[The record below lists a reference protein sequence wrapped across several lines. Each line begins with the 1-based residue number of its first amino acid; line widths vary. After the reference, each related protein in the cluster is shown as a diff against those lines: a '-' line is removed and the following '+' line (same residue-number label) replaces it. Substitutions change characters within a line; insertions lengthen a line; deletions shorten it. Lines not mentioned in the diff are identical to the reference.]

1 MSGEPIIPEGYEAFY
16 NEFHFA
22 PANKVGDKLYVSGQI
37 GFSDGLAVSDD
48 PETQFTAAFEHVKN
62 VLAGAGKTMADIVEM
77 TTFHVGL
84 QEHAHTF
91 MVVKDKYL
99 SEPYPAWTAI
109 GISELFV
116 PGALVEIKVIAT
128 A

>member
-16 NEFHFA
+16 NDYHFA

-37 GFSDGLAVSDD
+37 GFSEGINVSDD

-84 QEHAHTF
+84 QEHAGTF
-91 MVVKDKYL
+91 MAVKDKYMTA
-99 SEPYPAWTAI
+99 PYPAWTAI
-109 GISELFV
+109 GITELFV

>member
-1 MSGEPIIPEGYEAFY
+1 MSGEPIIPEGYEDFY
-16 NEFHFA
+16 NDIHFA

-37 GFSDGLAVSDD
+37 GFSEGLAVSDD
-48 PETQFTAAFEHVKN
+48 PETQFTAAFEHVKA

-84 QEHAHTF
+84 QAHANTF
-91 MVVKDKYL
+91 LAVKDKYIDA
-99 SEPYPAWTAI
+99 PYPAWTAI
-109 GISELFV
+109 GIEELFV

>member
-1 MSGEPIIPEGYEAFY
+1 MSGEPIIPEGYEGFY
-16 NEFHFA
+16 NDFHFA

-37 GFSDGLAVSDD
+37 GFSEGLEVSDD
-48 PETQFTAAFEHVKN
+48 PETQFTAAFEHVKA

-84 QEHAHTF
+84 QAHANTF
-91 MVVKDKYL
+91 LAVKDKYIDA
-99 SEPYPAWTAI
+99 PYPAWTAI
-109 GISELFV
+109 GIEELFV